1 MEEMRALE
9 NNGIWD
15 LVSFPR
21 GKTQVRC
28 KWVFTIK
35 HKVDGS
41 VERYKARDPLYGLKH
56 PQEQGD
62 NLKELEKLKGILPK
76 EFDIKDFSRLRYFL
90 DMEVARSR
98 CGIIVFQ

>member
-9 NNGIWD
+9 KNGIWD

-41 VERYKARDPLYGLKH
+41 VERYKARLVAKDL
-56 PQEQGD
+56 Q
-62 NLKELEKLKGILPK
+62 KLMALIIKRRMQQLPRQTQFK
-76 EFDIKDFSRLRYFL
+76 SYCHL
-90 DMEVARSR
+90 
-98 CGIIVFQ
+98 

>member
-1 MEEMRALE
+1 MIVYADNIIL
-9 NNGIWD
+9 I
-15 LVSFPR
+15 
-21 GKTQVRC
+21 
-28 KWVFTIK
+28 
-35 HKVDGS
+35 
-41 VERYKARDPLYGLKH
+41 
-56 PQEQGD
+56 GD

>member
-1 MEEMRALE
+1 M
-9 NNGIWD
+9 
-15 LVSFPR
+15 FY
-21 GKTQVRC
+21 
-28 KWVFTIK
+28 K
-35 HKVDGS
+35 HSGDSKIVILIVYADNII
-41 VERYKARDPLYGLKH
+41 LI
-56 PQEQGD
+56 GD

>member
-41 VERYKARDPLYGLKH
+41 VERYKARLVAKDL
-56 PQEQGD
+56 Q
-62 NLKELEKLKGILPK
+62 KLMALIIKRRMQQLPRQTQFK
-76 EFDIKDFSRLRYFL
+76 SYCHL
-90 DMEVARSR
+90 
-98 CGIIVFQ
+98 